1 MARAKMGL
9 VGAGQIG
16 GNRALLAAQKQLG
29 DVVVFDI
36 PQAEGMAKGEALDIQ
51 SGFSRAKRATRLR
64 TGAKRPV
71 GYADRRAE
79 R

>member
-1 MARAKMGL
+1 MARAKIGL
-9 VGAGQIG
+9 VGAEQIG
-16 GNRALLAAQKQLG
+16 GNRALLAAQKQLR

-36 PQAEGMAKGEALDIQ
+36 PQPEGMALDIQ